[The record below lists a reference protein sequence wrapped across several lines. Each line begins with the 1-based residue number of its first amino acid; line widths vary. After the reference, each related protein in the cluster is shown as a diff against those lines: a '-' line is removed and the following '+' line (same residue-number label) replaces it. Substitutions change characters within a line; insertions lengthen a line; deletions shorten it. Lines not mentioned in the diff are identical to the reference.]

1 MSRAFTLL
9 QLLIVVVMLS
19 LLMGA
24 STFAFLTLLKAWGS
38 QDTSLEIQEDARQGV
53 ERMVRDL
60 RLATN
65 PIDASTPNDSIRY
78 TVREAGATNYYIF
91 YLYNR
96 NDSWPPAYN
105 QSVYELRRV
114 SLPGGINGTFNYGDG
129 TLYIRSVKPPP
140 VSDMSLSGT
149 VVTIDLTVSKA
160 DETFHLLEK
169 IRPRN
174 L

>member
-19 LLMGA
+19 LLMSA
-24 STFAFLTLLKAWGS
+24 STFAFLTLLKTWGS

-53 ERMVRDL
+53 ERMLRDL
-60 RLATN
+60 RLARA
-65 PIDASTPNDSIRY
+65 ILVSDDSIRY
-78 TVREAGATNYYIF
+78 TVRESGTDVSYIF
-91 YLYNR
+91 YLYHPS
-96 NDSWPPAYN
+96 DPWGGAYT
-105 QSVYELRRV
+105 QSVYQLKRTTL
-114 SLPGGINGTFNYGDG
+114 SSTNLSTASFSYGTG
-129 TLYIRSVKPPP
+129 TIYVREVRSPPT
-140 VSDMSLSGT
+140 SDMSVSGT